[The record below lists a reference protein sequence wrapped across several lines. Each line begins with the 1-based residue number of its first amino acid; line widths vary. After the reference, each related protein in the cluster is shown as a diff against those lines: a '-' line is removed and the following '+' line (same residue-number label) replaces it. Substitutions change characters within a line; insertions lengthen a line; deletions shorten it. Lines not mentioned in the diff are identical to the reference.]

1 MKSTERDFMKEE
13 EDREGEEEKV
23 NMALL
28 LLLFEPSE
36 GSWSKA

>member
-1 MKSTERDFMKEE
+1 MGGQ
-13 EDREGEEEKV
+13 REGKEEKV